1 MHTTSAAYMWEGSDL
16 LLQVRVQPRSS
27 RDSWDGIR
35 EGRFRVRITAP
46 PVDGQANQ
54 HLQRFL
60 ATLFGVAQSQVT
72 LLSGESGRKKRWR
85 ISAPKRLPLEVK
97 PAL

>member
-1 MHTTSAAYMWEGSDL
+1 MKAGAAYVWEGSDL
-16 LLQVRVQPRSS
+16 LLQVRVQARSS
-27 RDSWDGIR
+27 RDAWDGVR
-35 EGRFRVRITAP
+35 DGRFRVRISAA

-60 ATLFGVAQSQVT
+60 AALFGVAKSQVV
-72 LLSGESGRKKRWR
+72 LLSGETGREKRWR
-85 ISAPKRLPLEVK
+85 IHAPKRLPLDIK